1 MDLILLRHEADD
13 LLRASAYASTT
24 CYAIDSV
31 YYRYA
36 VYYVDSV
43 ELASVVAV
51 AKSDTSEHASVRR
64 CEPALCALAGLHA
77 LPLEHCARSVTCTVA
92 HYVSY
97 LRLSVSYRSAEKL
110 SDPGSDS
117 SSTRRAKCA

>member
-31 YYRYA
+31 YYRNT

-97 LRLSVSYRSAEKL
+97 LWLSVSHGSSEERSYL
-110 SDPGSDS
+110 SRY
-117 SSTRRAKCA
+117 RRAAR